1 MIKMKCFQ
9 IEKNEVL
16 IINGEKQYVDTV
28 ENFKADSGIQ
38 ALPVRVWY
46 NNEQKDV
53 VIKMDEKAKEEWKSY
68 PIAEYDCYIAA
79 IDDYIAKKEKREY
92 VPPTINDLK
101 EQALAY
107 QYSQYIKQRDALI
120 YVDGMGFKTDTSGQ
134 QDWQIALTLMGD
146 SGQYKVYDTDGKT
159 AKLMIVSKTQMM
171 AAGEAARA
179 QQLAAYN
186 GFIAIREKIQN
197 CTTIDELREYLPEET
212 A

>member
-1 MIKMKCFQ
+1 MKCFQ

-16 IINGEKQYVDTV
+16 IIDGEKQYVDTV
-28 ENFKADSGIQ
+28 ENFKADSGIKV
-38 ALPVRVWY
+38 LPTRVWY
-46 NNEQKDV
+46 NDEQKDG
-53 VIKMDEKAKEEWKSY
+53 VIKTNENAEEEWKTY
-68 PIAEYDCYIAA
+68 PITEYDDYIAA
-79 IDDYIAKKEKREY
+79 IDEYLAAKAQREY
-92 VPPTINDLK
+92 VPPTMDELK

-107 QYSQYIKQRDALI
+107 QYGEYVKKRDALVFI
-120 YVDGMGFKTDTSGQ
+120 DGMGFTTDTSGQ

-159 AKLMIVSKTQMM
+159 AKLMTVSKSQMM

-186 GFIAIREKIQN
+186 GFVAIREKIQN
-197 CTTIDELREYLPEET
+197 CTTVDALQEYLPDKT

>member
-1 MIKMKCFQ
+1 MKCFQ
-9 IEKNEVL
+9 IEKNKVL

-28 ENFKADSGIQ
+28 ENFKADSGIKS
-38 ALPVRVWY
+38 LPIRVWY
-46 NNEQKDV
+46 NDEQKDV
-53 VIKMDEKAKEEWKSY
+53 VIKIDENAKEEWKQY
-68 PIAEYDCYIAA
+68 PIAEYDDYIAA
-79 IDDYIAKKEKREY
+79 IDEYIAAKEKREY
-92 VPPTINDLK
+92 IPPTMDELK

-107 QYSQYIKQRDALI
+107 QYGEYVKKRDALVFI
-120 YVDGMGFKTDTSGQ
+120 DGMGFTTDTSGQ

-146 SGQYKVYDTDGKT
+146 SGQYKVYDTDEKT
-159 AKLMIVSKTQMM
+159 ATLQTITKSQMI

-197 CTTIDELREYLPEET
+197 CTTIDELQEYLPDET